1 MLTVAE
7 VARRLGIS
15 KETVYRLIND
25 GRLQA
30 VVVSGKKLRRMRI
43 EEQELERFIRDNRT

>member
-1 MLTVAE
+1 MITVAE
-7 VARRLGIS
+7 AANRLGIS

-25 GRLQA
+25 GRLHA
-30 VVVSGKKLRRMRI
+30 IVVSGKKLRRFRI

>member
-1 MLTVAE
+1 MLTVVE
-7 VARRLGIS
+7 VAQRLGVA

-25 GRLQA
+25 GRLHA
-30 VVVSGKKLRRMRI
+30 IVISGKKLRRMRI